1 MVKENPKVTERIPN
15 NLKIIRKELG
25 ITQIQLAEML
35 KVEERTVR
43 GYESK
48 SDSDFI
54 NLPLDKAMCISL
66 KYGYSLDYIY
76 CNQDREYAYQNAFK
90 YDIRHFITC
99 DKDNV
104 YFTVPLKY
112 WDYIYE
118 IMQINNS
125 SHSEKLKA
133 IEITEVAKKY
143 SDYDENDI
151 AFRISMPKDEFN
163 SYVKVNSEFYP
174 YTNADDSN
182 ANSRKPTDEELK
194 GITEFFENL

>member
-25 ITQIQLAEML
+25 LTQMQLAEVL

-54 NLPLDKAMCISL
+54 NLPLDKAMCISK

-104 YFTVPLKY
+104 YFTMPLKY

-118 IMQINNS
+118 IMQINSS

-143 SDYDENDI
+143 FDYDENDI
-151 AFRISMPKDEFN
+151 AFRILMPKDAFN

-174 YTNADDSN
+174 YTNADDSS